1 MSRWFPFTGFP
12 FRGDVL
18 CTNVLVAEM
27 TYEQRRREGRYTNVL
42 VAVIT
47 LNEQV
52 RLHSSFADG
61 GESQVHGQVE
71 IGVLTTSNII

>member
-1 MSRWFPFTGFP
+1 
-12 FRGDVL
+12 
-18 CTNVLVAEM
+18 M

-42 VAVIT
+42 VAEITYERRREGRYTNVFVAVIT

-52 RLHSSFADG
+52 RLHSSFTDG
-61 GESQVHGQVE
+61 GESKVRGQAE

>member
-1 MSRWFPFTGFP
+1 MTYEQRRREG
-12 FRGDVL
+12 RY
-18 CTNVLVAEM
+18 TNVLVAEI

-52 RLHSSFADG
+52 RLHSSFTDG
-61 GESQVHGQVE
+61 GESKVRGQAE
-71 IGVLTTSNII
+71 IGVFDNV

>member
-1 MSRWFPFTGFP
+1 
-12 FRGDVL
+12 
-18 CTNVLVAEM
+18 M
-27 TYEQRRREGRYTNVL
+27 TYEQRRHEGRYTNVL

-61 GESQVHGQVE
+61 GESQVHGQAE

>member
-1 MSRWFPFTGFP
+1 MLDGADSIADRACREG
-12 FRGDVL
+12 RY
-18 CTNVLVAEM
+18 TNVLGAEM

-52 RLHSSFADG
+52 RLHSSFTDG
-61 GESQVHGQVE
+61 GESKVRGQAE

>member
-1 MSRWFPFTGFP
+1 
-12 FRGDVL
+12 
-18 CTNVLVAEM
+18 M

-42 VAVIT
+42 GAVIT

-52 RLHSSFADG
+52 RLHSSFTDG
-61 GESQVHGQVE
+61 GESKVRGQAE